1 MYAYRMESLDR
12 RSFVAMAAV
21 ATAVAAELKVFTAEE
36 AKWISAI
43 QNQIIPED
51 DYPGALQTGCLQ
63 YLDRQLASALE
74 RFVVAYRNG
83 LKDFQQKEPH
93 FLEMN
98 SSQQIEVLQ
107 KLDKD
112 PFFEMLVDHTMQGF
126 YGSPEHGGNRDE
138 ASWKMMGIEKYM
150 GGGHWHGA

>member
-1 MYAYRMESLDR
+1 MESIDR
-12 RSFVAMAAV
+12 RSFVALAAV
-21 ATAVAAELKVFTAEE
+21 ATASAAELKVFTEEE

-51 DYPGALQTGCLQ
+51 DSPGAVQTGCLQ
-63 YLDRQLASALE
+63 YLDRQLGSALS
-74 RFVVAYRNG
+74 RFVASYRTG
-83 LKDFQQKEPH
+83 LKVFQQKEPQ

-98 SSQQIEVLQ
+98 AAQQIEVLQ
-107 KLDKD
+107 KLERD

-126 YGSPEHGGNRDE
+126 YGSPEHGGNLDE

-150 GGGHWHGA
+150 AGGHWHGA

>member
-1 MYAYRMESLDR
+1 MESIDR
-12 RSFVAMAAV
+12 RSFVALAAV
-21 ATAVAAELKVFTAEE
+21 ATASAAELKVFTEEE
-36 AKWISAI
+36 AKWISSI

-51 DYPGALQTGCLQ
+51 DSPGAVQAGCLQ
-63 YLDRQLASALE
+63 YLDRQLGSALS
-74 RFVVAYRNG
+74 RFVSSYRNG
-83 LKDFQQKEPH
+83 LKAFQQKEPQ

-98 SSQQIEVLQ
+98 AAQQIEVLQ
-107 KLDKD
+107 KLDRD

-150 GGGHWHGA
+150 GGGHWHGV